1 MAVKNND
8 WTNYNNLVTAA
19 QDEHKALLKKRE
31 YEAANHLG
39 LTIDSY
45 EKSRKDTMADP
56 EYVRQTQMHDIKLA
70 KDDVFK
76 TVTESRAEIK
86 QCYMELMQLDF
97 EAFQNLQ
104 WYIAPR
110 EQMAAMQTLLM
121 QRNFD
126 TIYIKYGL
134 KYFYLLQAAGHYKI
148 D

>member
-1 MAVKNND
+1 M
-8 WTNYNNLVTAA
+8 
-19 QDEHKALLKKRE
+19 KKRE

-97 EAFQNLQ
+97 EAFQNL
-104 WYIAPR
+104 
-110 EQMAAMQTLLM
+110 
-121 QRNFD
+121 
-126 TIYIKYGL
+126 
-134 KYFYLLQAAGHYKI
+134 
-148 D
+148 